1 MTIALLAHADR
12 RDSEA
17 EEAGVEAG
25 QLRFDRRII
34 REIAVCDLGE
44 LGIVHAGRATAD
56 RNHAVD
62 AGIDQAFAQNALP
75 DHAGRA
81 EDDDLHR
88 DVSYSVAAHAA
99 ATISSKDIL
108 VNVAETSHSMAAEA
122 KSFAC
127 GMIFAGLGGP
137 FNS

>member
-1 MTIALLAHADR
+1 MR
-12 RDSEA
+12 
-17 EEAGVEAG
+17 
-25 QLRFDRRII
+25 
-34 REIAVCDLGE
+34 DLGE
-44 LGIVHAGRATAD
+44 LGVAHAGRAAAD
-56 RNHAVD
+56 HEDAVD
-62 AGIDQAFAQNALP
+62 AGVDQAFAQDALP

-88 DVSYSVAAHAA
+88 DVPNRPAAHAA
-99 ATISSKDIL
+99 TAISSKDTP

-127 GMIFAGLGGP
+127 GMIFAGSGGP